1 MKVIEEKICKKLMQ
15 YIVALPERVR
25 GETTLLET
33 LSRSQSY
40 GLRDSIR
47 MTNGYL
53 DYTLYGTVLARYDF
67 DQHRIQIYTG
77 KYCLVK
83 YCPVATTSR
92 EKALLEYFTESSVSK
107 RNNRY
112 CINTESGVKT
122 YPEGYIFEG
131 VYLFGHWSLDKVY
144 DYNGNLI
151 L

>member
-15 YIVALPERVR
+15 YIDALLKRVR

-67 DQHRIQIYTG
+67 EQHRIQIYTG
-77 KYCLVK
+77 KYYSV
-83 YCPVATTSR
+83 TTTTR
-92 EKALLEYFTESSVSK
+92 EKALLEYFTESNVSK

-122 YPEGYIFEG
+122 YPVGYIFEC
-131 VYLFGHWSLDKVY
+131 VYIFGHWSLDKVY

>member
-1 MKVIEEKICKKLMQ
+1 MKVIEEKICKKLME
-15 YIVALPERVR
+15 YINALPERVR

-53 DYTLYGTVLARYDF
+53 DYTLYGTVIARYDF

-77 KYCLVK
+77 RYCSVT
-83 YCPVATTSR
+83 TTSR
-92 EKALLEYFTESSVSK
+92 EKALLEYFIGSNVSK

-112 CINTESGVKT
+112 CINTESGVKV
-122 YPEGYIFEG
+122 YPEGYIFEC
-131 VYLFGHWSLDKVY
+131 VYLFGYWSLDKVY

-151 L
+151 I